1 MMRKSES
8 FSSSGFL
15 KSQKVKRPAFRSR
28 IVMVLLAVSLL
39 PLCLTGV
46 GAWVVFG
53 GLLKQKSLELQR
65 SVVQSHARSIEAYL
79 DERLHLLRLL
89 AESNTLQEFTDYKR
103 LSDLFADLNRSSS
116 GGFIDIGVIDE
127 KGHHLAYV
135 GPYDLLDC
143 NYRDADWFEVVMIKG
158 VYISDVFLGFRQVPH
173 CIFAIRTENRGST
186 WILRATINSDQ
197 FDAIVRTGML
207 GETGDAYIVN
217 REGLYQTTPKTG
229 SVLDPSSMDKPV
241 YHRGVQDQKVRLN
254 GSEKIQV
261 TTWLNEYRWL
271 LVVQQDAS
279 EVRAPVTRATTY
291 GGLIILMAVI
301 LIVVTTFLATRHLT
315 NRIDKANAQRE
326 DMYRAFLRSAKLASI
341 GELATG
347 LAHEIN
353 NPLAI
358 LSADQTNI
366 SDLVS
371 ELDMDVKDLDDI
383 RESLER
389 SKNQIQRCKSITTR
403 MLQFGRKRETEL
415 EPTDLAKGLQEIK
428 NLLERQASVRN
439 VELILDIKED
449 LPPVMIDPVEL
460 EQVFVNLI
468 HNSFDALPFGGKII
482 MALQRKEDE
491 VLLEVKDDGLGIPPK
506 DIERIFEPFFTTKPI
521 GQGTGLGLSVCYG
534 IVKSWNGRLEA
545 ESMPGKGTIMRIHL
559 PIYEDIETQNTRGDS

>member
-1 MMRKSES
+1 M
-8 FSSSGFL
+8 
-15 KSQKVKRPAFRSR
+15 KRPVFRSR
-28 IVMVLLAVSLL
+28 IVTILLAVSLL
-39 PLCLTGV
+39 PLCLMGV
-46 GAWVVFG
+46 GSWVVFG
-53 GLLKQKSLELQR
+53 RLLEQKSLEMQR
-65 SVVQSHARSIEAYL
+65 SVVESHASSIEAYL
-79 DERLHLLRLL
+79 DEHLNLLQLL
-89 AESNTLQEFTDYKR
+89 AESNTLQEIADLNR
-103 LSDLFADLNRSSS
+103 LSDLFADLNLSSS
-116 GGFIDIGVIDE
+116 GGFVDLGVID
-127 KGHHLAYV
+127 KNGQHLAYV

-143 NYRDADWFEVVMIKG
+143 NYRDAEWFEVVMIKG

-173 CIFAIRTENRGST
+173 CIFAIKTESGGNP

-217 REGLYQTTPKTG
+217 REGFYQTTPKTG
-229 SVLDPSSMDKPV
+229 SVLDPSPILNPV
-241 YHRGVQDQKVRLN
+241 YHRGVLDQKVRLN

-261 TTWLNEYRWL
+261 TTWLNENRWL
-271 LVVQQDAS
+271 LVAQQDAL

-291 GGLIILMAVI
+291 GASIILMAVI

-315 NRIDKANAQRE
+315 NHIDRANAQRE
-326 DMYRAFLRSAKLASI
+326 EIYRAFMRSAKLASI
-341 GELATG
+341 GELAAG

-371 ELDMDVKDLDDI
+371 ELDQDVKGLDEMQ
-383 RESLER
+383 ESLER
-389 SKNQIQRCKSITTR
+389 SKNQIQRCKSITTK

-415 EPTDLAKGLQEIK
+415 KPTDLSKCLQETK

-460 EQVFVNLI
+460 EQVIVNLI
-468 HNSFDALPFGGKII
+468 HNSFDALTFGGKII
-482 MALQRKEDE
+482 IALQRTDDE
-491 VLLEVKDDGLGIPPK
+491 VLLEVKDDGLGIPPG

-534 IVKSWNGRLEA
+534 IVESWNGSLEA
-545 ESMPGKGTIMRIHL
+545 ESEPGKGTIIRIHL
-559 PIYEDIETQNTRGDS
+559 PVPESIET